1 MKNIDMIVLTVWVL
15 NVAVVFSRCTAT
27 YEHHHHGA
35 NQAPSPI
42 M

>member
-15 NVAVVFSRCTAT
+15 TVAVVFDGCTAT
-27 YEHHHHGA
+27 HEHHHGT
-35 NQAPSPI
+35 NQATPSPI